1 MAVSQYKNGKKQWEE
16 DYRRAINEFGERKK
30 NYTFSSGIEP
40 KPLYDWN
47 NLKGFDPEEQLSYPG
62 IYPYTRGIHTGMYR
76 TRLWTKRLLSGYG
89 SPEDF
94 NERAGDVH
102 HSLVKFNNMLY
113 ALVQELRDEVTEY
126 DLGWSRA
133 EHGSITWGQWDNWH
147 MHITI
152 NSDGNVNEYD
162 EDGRCKNYPFENLGK
177 PFMHDLFYLRDALEE
192 TFKVAKKLRV
202 ELNGKYM

>member
-1 MAVSQYKNGKKQWEE
+1 MVKKDLSKDRLDRWYEIRLFETQKRASQLETAVS
-16 DYRRAINEFGERKK
+16 
-30 NYTFSSGIEP
+30 
-40 KPLYDWN
+40 
-47 NLKGFDPEEQLSYPG
+47 
-62 IYPYTRGIHTGMYR
+62 
-76 TRLWTKRLLSGYG
+76 
-89 SPEDF
+89 EDF

-202 ELNGKYM
+202 ELKGKYM